1 MTMSREWEDKP
12 HTVRKFLQRI
22 YFRKYCYL
30 IYTKTLEKLNS
41 KKADNSI
48 EKWDKDLNRQITRE
62 NTQMAKKMYEK
73 MLNIICHWGNETLH
87 HMSLGKWNFKK

>member
-1 MTMSREWEDKP
+1 MTMSRGWEDKP

-30 IYTKTLEKLNS
+30 TYTKTLEKLNS

-48 EKWDKDLNRQITRE
+48 EKWDKDL
-62 NTQMAKKMYEK
+62 KDSSLEK
-73 MLNIICHWGNETLH
+73 IHRWQKNV
-87 HMSLGKWNFKK
+87 